1 MSARAQ
7 PAVTAPAAAL
17 PARDA
22 TAAPAATET
31 PRQSFWL
38 AAVAMAVIV
47 FLQVPVLVVMLAAV
61 SKTAYL
67 TIPPKGL
74 TLHWFQVVLQDP
86 DYLSAGWTSLWLASA
101 STAASLV
108 LGLLAAYGIDRKM
121 VPAAGALASL
131 FMAPLIVP
139 SVVLGVALL
148 QYYTITGLRG
158 SSIGLWLSHVV
169 IIVPYVV
176 RASLASLSSV
186 DDALEDAALVLG
198 ANRFTSFRLV
208 TLPLVKPGLVAG
220 GLFSFITSL
229 DNVPVSIFLLSASQ
243 TTLPVKI
250 FTSVEQ
256 GVDPSVAAV
265 STMLIVLTG
274 IALVVAERWTG
285 FHKHV

>member
-1 MSARAQ
+1 MSSHAHPVPEAPLA
-7 PAVTAPAAAL
+7 PASLGVGAPAAL
-17 PARDA
+17 EQR
-22 TAAPAATET
+22 
-31 PRQSFWL
+31 RQSAWL
-38 AAVAMAVIV
+38 ASVAMAVIV

-86 DYLSAGWTSLWLASA
+86 DYLAAGWTTLWLAA
-101 STAASLV
+101 TATAGSLV
-108 LGLLAAYGIDRKM
+108 LGLAAAYAIHRRL
-121 VPAAGALASL
+121 VPAAAALSSL

-158 SSIGLWLSHVV
+158 SSIGLWLAHVV
-169 IIVPYVV
+169 ITVPYVV

-186 DDALEDAALVLG
+186 DDSLEDAALVLG
-198 ANRFTSFRLV
+198 ANRFTGFRLV
-208 TLPLVKPGLVAG
+208 TLPLMKPGLVAG
-220 GLFSFITSL
+220 GLFAFITSL
-229 DNVPVSIFLLSASQ
+229 DNVPVSIFLLSADQS
-243 TTLPVKI
+243 TLPVKI

-265 STMLIVLTG
+265 STLLIVLT
-274 IALVVAERWTG
+274 AVVLLVAEKWTG